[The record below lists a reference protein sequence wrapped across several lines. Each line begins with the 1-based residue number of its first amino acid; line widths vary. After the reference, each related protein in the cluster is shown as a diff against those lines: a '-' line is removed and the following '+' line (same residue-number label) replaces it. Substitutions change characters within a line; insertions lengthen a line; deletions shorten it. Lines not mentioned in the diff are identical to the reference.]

1 MMCILNTTDRG
12 YGPYSILR
20 QALLES
26 SLKMEVPY
34 SALLVT
40 GNQDACGNVSVLVRT
55 TTS

>member
-1 MMCILNTTDRG
+1 MMFILNTTDRG
-12 YGPYSILR
+12 YGEYSILR
-20 QALLES
+20 QTLLES

-40 GNQDACGNVSVLVRT
+40 GNQDAFGNVGVVVRT